1 MKHQFGGL
9 DQNGF
14 AYVRAHLSEE
24 ALQMRPI
31 KGDPVLKQ
39 EFGPVGRELG
49 ERFFEAIRFPQGGL
63 DELSELSKKGF
74 VVHVMRTTAWVNYLF
89 LHWALIRRGLPPIRA
104 VVNLRRWF
112 TKPFVNAQ
120 MAGEHASRFD
130 WARSQNGGGDC
141 NAVIS

>member
-1 MKHQFGGL
+1 M
-9 DQNGF
+9 F
-14 AYVRAHLSEE
+14 ARTSLTPHKRPPLSEE
-24 ALQMRPI
+24 ALQARPI

-39 EFGPVGRELG
+39 EFGPIGRELG
-49 ERFFEAIRFPQGGL
+49 ERYFEQIRIPQAGI
-63 DELSELSKKGF
+63 DELNDLSRRGF

-120 MAGEHASRFD
+120 MAGDHAARF
-130 WARSQNGGGDC
+130 
-141 NAVIS
+141 